1 MHKQEEVATEE
12 VLRISH
18 EANGRSVCRRRE
30 ERVVREAEVRLR
42 IFKGGKKK
50 GEFCV
55 FCMPSLLE
63 ELALGFLRCEGFL
76 SSASADALPPLKVR
90 KKVRKSETKGGG
102 SEGKLEG
109 LLPSYE
115 IGIDLGEGEREE
127 NVKEKG
133 RVWKERGVS
142 GVARKEEEEEEGE
155 SNSSVAVAAE
165 EVLEFSRKLNE
176 SGRLFRATGGTHV
189 VGVFGSSRREI
200 FVEDVSRHCAIDKA
214 VGLCLKMGIPTEESV
229 LVTSCRQTYSTMR
242 KAVNAGFKVVV
253 SVSAPTKEAVDIA
266 RSFGITLIGFA
277 REGRFNVYANAWRVV
292 GAEGRGE

>member
-42 IFKGGKKK
+42 LFRGGTKAA
-50 GEFCV
+50 EFHV

-90 KKVRKSETKGGG
+90 KSETKGGG
-102 SEGKLEG
+102 SEGKLEC

-115 IGIDLGEGEREE
+115 IEIDLGEGEREE

-155 SNSSVAVAAE
+155 SNSSVTVTAE

-214 VGLCLKMGIPTEESV
+214 VGLCLKVGIPTEESV

-242 KAVNAGFKVVV
+242 KAVNAGFEVVV

-266 RSFGITLIGFA
+266 RNFGITLIGFA
-277 REGRFNVYANAWRVV
+277 RDGRFNVYANAGVSV

>member
-42 IFKGGKKK
+42 LFRGGTKAA
-50 GEFCV
+50 EFHV

-90 KKVRKSETKGGG
+90 KSETKGGG
-102 SEGKLEG
+102 SEGKLEC

-115 IGIDLGEGEREE
+115 IEIDLGEGEREE
-127 NVKEKG
+127 NVKEKE

-214 VGLCLKMGIPTEESV
+214 VGLCLKVGIPTEESV

-242 KAVNAGFKVVV
+242 KAVNAGFEVVV

-266 RSFGITLIGFA
+266 RNFGITLIGFA
-277 REGRFNVYANAWRVV
+277 RDGRFNVYANAGVSV

>member
-42 IFKGGKKK
+42 LFRGGTKAA
-50 GEFCV
+50 EFHV

-90 KKVRKSETKGGG
+90 KSETKGGG
-102 SEGKLEG
+102 SEGKLEC

-115 IGIDLGEGEREE
+115 IEIDLGEGEREE

-155 SNSSVAVAAE
+155 SNSSVTVTAE

-214 VGLCLKMGIPTEESV
+214 VGLCLKVGIPTEESV

-242 KAVNAGFKVVV
+242 KAVNAGFKVIV

-277 REGRFNVYANAWRVV
+277 RDGRFNVYANA
-292 GAEGRGE
+292 

>member
-1 MHKQEEVATEE
+1 MQMQEEVATEE

-18 EANGRSVCRRRE
+18 DGRSVECRRQE

-42 IFKGGKKK
+42 IFRGGKKK
-50 GEFCV
+50 AEFRV
-55 FCMPSLLE
+55 ICMLLLLE

-76 SSASADALPPLKVR
+76 SADTLPPL
-90 KKVRKSETKGGG
+90 KVRKSETKGRG

-115 IGIDLGEGEREE
+115 IEIDLGEDEREE
-127 NVKEKG
+127 NVKKE
-133 RVWKERGVS
+133 RVLKERGVS
-142 GVARKEEEEEEGE
+142 GVARKEEEKEEGE
-155 SNSSVAVAAE
+155 SNSSVTVAAE

-266 RSFGITLIGFA
+266 RNFGITLIGFA
-277 REGRFNVYANAWRVV
+277 RDGRFNVYANAWRVV